1 MNRLPLPLLLAT
13 VLLTPMLL
21 VACDDDH
28 HRKPQARSE
37 RHDRGDG
44 AIDLS
49 GDAVLIEA
57 GGENALARVGPDGSL
72 LIGDI
77 PVDASAEGLAALKA
91 YNAAAFA
98 MKTHALALG
107 RAGAGFGVDT
117 VGNVLRGLFRGDLD
131 AVGAK
136 ARHGAHALVAEA
148 GELCTRMAAMQA
160 AQQSAAAAVPA
171 FVPYA
176 VLDAEQVR
184 ECREEIDEQLDEPG
198 GEGGGEAGE
207 RPAAEP
213 AATPAPAATDR
224 RIAAPADAA

>member
-1 MNRLPLPLLLAT
+1 MNRLPLTLLLASL
-13 VLLTPMLL
+13 LLTPVLL
-21 VACDDDH
+21 VACDDHH

-72 LIGDI
+72 LIGEL
-77 PVDASAEGLAALKA
+77 PVDVSPEGLAALKA

-117 VGNVLRGLFRGDLD
+117 VGSVLRGLFSGDLD
-131 AVGAK
+131 AVGAR

-148 GELCTRMAAMQA
+148 RELCTRMAAMQV

-184 ECREEIDEQLDEPG
+184 ECREEIDEQLDEQG
-198 GEGGGEAGE
+198 DEAGK
-207 RPAAEP
+207 RPAAGP
-213 AATPAPAATDR
+213 AAPPATGS

>member
-1 MNRLPLPLLLAT
+1 MNRLPLSLLLAT
-13 VLLTPMLL
+13 ALLTPVLL

-28 HRKPQARSE
+28 QRRPHSRSE

-57 GGENALARVGPDGSL
+57 GGEHALARVGPDGSL
-72 LIGDI
+72 LIGEL
-77 PVDASAEGLAALKA
+77 PVDVSPEGVTALKA

-107 RAGAGFGVDT
+107 RAGAGFGVET
-117 VGNVLRGLFRGDLD
+117 VGEVLHGLFSGDLD

-148 GELCTRMAAMQA
+148 RELCTRMAAMQV
-160 AQQSAAAAVPA
+160 AQQSAAVAVPA
-171 FVPYA
+171 FLPYA
-176 VLDAEQVR
+176 VLDAKQVR
-184 ECREEIDEQLDEPG
+184 ECREEIDEHLRDQDEQ
-198 GEGGGEAGE
+198 
-207 RPAAEP
+207 PAAEP
-213 AATPAPAATDR
+213 AAVPAPAATDG